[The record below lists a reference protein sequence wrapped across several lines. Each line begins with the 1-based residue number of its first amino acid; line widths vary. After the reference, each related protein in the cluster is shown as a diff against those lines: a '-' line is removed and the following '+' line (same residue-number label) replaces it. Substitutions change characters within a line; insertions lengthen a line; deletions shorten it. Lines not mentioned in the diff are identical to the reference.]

1 MEEIRRKWQRFQKKI
16 KQKGNERLTFM
27 IIPHNEAHI
36 FNLQLSKFTIA
47 FAILIALTIVI
58 TSGFS
63 VKLQQ
68 NIKQEAAELYST
80 ENAFVTERQHYRMH
94 YRKFNARHRQLREN
108 LTTLMLQAE
117 LIKEGDS
124 LFRDDDSL
132 ATIAISQL
140 ERESEEFLKQLR
152 SRDTAAHEAGTTLS
166 QIRERLLVN
175 DSKGIENFSYGSD
188 VVEFRELHL
197 ELKETIGAMRAFKRF
212 IKERESVQKSLPYSW
227 PIGGGHFT
235 SFYGPRI
242 SPFGYS
248 RDFHTGIDLAD
259 EIGTPVYAAADGIV
273 ALSGYNGGYGIAV
286 KLQHRFGYMTL
297 YAHMSST
304 YVYTGQSIKKGQMIG
319 RVGTTGRSTGPH
331 LHYEVR
337 LYDRHIDPLP
347 FLTSL

>member
-1 MEEIRRKWQRFQKKI
+1 MEEIRRKLQRLQKKI

-36 FNLQLSKFTIA
+36 FNLQLSKFTIV
-47 FAILIALTIVI
+47 FAILIALTILV

-80 ENAFVTERQHYRMH
+80 ENAFVTERQHYRVH

-108 LTTLMLQAE
+108 LTALMIKAE
-117 LIKEGDS
+117 LIQESDL
-124 LFRDDDSL
+124 LFRNDNSL
-132 ATIAISQL
+132 STIANIQL
-140 ERESEEFLKQLR
+140 ERESEQFLQQLKNR
-152 SRDTAAHEAGTTLS
+152 ETSAQEAGTTLA
-166 QIRERLLVN
+166 QIRERLLAN
-175 DSKGIENFSYGSD
+175 DNKSVEKFSYGSD

-197 ELKETIGAMRAFKRF
+197 ELKETIAAMKSFKRF
-212 IKERESVQKSLPYSW
+212 ISERENVQKSLPYSW

-259 EIGTPVYAAADGIV
+259 EIGTPIYAAADGIV
-273 ALSGYNGGYGIAV
+273 ALSGYNGGYGISV

-304 YVYTGQSIKKGQMIG
+304 YVYTGQSVKKGQMIG